1 MAKPPKPSPREPV
14 TAPNVMLPPVDATP
28 EEIAR
33 ALVRV
38 PRPKRPAVAA
48 EELDDDA

>member
-1 MAKPPKPSPREPV
+1 MAKLPKPTPPDPV
-14 TAPNVMLPPVDATP
+14 TAPNVMLPPIDATP

-38 PRPKRPAVAA
+38 PRPKRPEPEA
-48 EELDDDA
+48 EEE